1 MVHADETT
9 LKILNTKKGGK
20 SCSGYL
26 WATSLPPRPDPL
38 FPVSSGAG
46 CMLPLP
52 FYPAWPLRK
61 TDAVSGTQPT
71 AVIDM
76 DLNRIGFGDKCA
88 GIRCQQTHQSPDA
101 FSIAG
106 G

>member
-1 MVHADETT
+1 
-9 LKILNTKKGGK
+9 
-20 SCSGYL
+20 
-26 WATSLPPRPDPL
+26 
-38 FPVSSGAG
+38 
-46 CMLPLP
+46 MLPCR
-52 FYPAWPLRK
+52 FTQRGPLRK